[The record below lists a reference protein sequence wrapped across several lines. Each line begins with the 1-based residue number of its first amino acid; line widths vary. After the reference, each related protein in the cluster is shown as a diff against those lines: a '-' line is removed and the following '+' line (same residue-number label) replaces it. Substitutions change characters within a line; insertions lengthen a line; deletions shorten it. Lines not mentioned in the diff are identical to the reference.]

1 LVAGSWI
8 AGAKNSATGSSEAP
22 KLNVSSFVVVT
33 TMAAG
38 FWVARLGAGRVALK
52 SSGGRI

>member
-1 LVAGSWI
+1 LVAGGWI
-8 AGAKNSATGSSEAP
+8 AGAENLATGSPAPP